1 MENFLPNLQ
10 FFLHLEDA
18 LNSVCSKANSERNQ
32 TSKIEI
38 FLEIL
43 NSWKLLT
50 AFVQSSILDVSVGF
64 EYTLYCM
71 VSSTPK
77 L

>member
-32 TSKIEI
+32 TSKIEV

-43 NSWKLLT
+43 NS
-50 AFVQSSILDVSVGF
+50 
-64 EYTLYCM
+64 
-71 VSSTPK
+71 
-77 L
+77 